1 VASLAGLEV
10 GRNQGRPVPLAAVAN
25 VSVTRGP
32 SEIRRIAQQRAA
44 LVTCN
49 VTGRDLASTARGI
62 EASLG
67 GLEVP
72 PGAKVVLAGQN
83 RELADSFLS
92 LRFALILAVFLVY
105 LVMASQFESLLHPFV
120 IMFTLPM
127 AVGGVVLTLL
137 LTGTSIN
144 VMVLIGSVVLAGI
157 VVNNGIVLVDYA
169 RQLRRRGMVKEEAL
183 IQAGQVRMRPI
194 LMTALTTVLGLLP
207 MAMGFGPG
215 AEMRA
220 PLALTLIGGLTSAT
234 VLTLVVLPVVY
245 ATLDRKS

>member
-1 VASLAGLEV
+1 
-10 GRNQGRPVPLAAVAN
+10 
-25 VSVTRGP
+25 
-32 SEIRRIAQQRAA
+32 
-44 LVTCN
+44 
-49 VTGRDLASTARGI
+49 
-62 EASLG
+62 
-67 GLEVP
+67 
-72 PGAKVVLAGQN
+72 
-83 RELADSFLS
+83 
-92 LRFALILAVFLVY
+92 
-105 LVMASQFESLLHPFV
+105 
-120 IMFTLPM
+120 MFTLPM

-137 LTGTSIN
+137 LTHTSIN

-157 VVNNGIVLVDYA
+157 VVNNGIVLVDYTRRLQ
-169 RQLRRRGMVKEEAL
+169 RQGLSKEQAL

-245 ATLDRKS
+245 ATLDRKE

>member
-1 VASLAGLEV
+1 
-10 GRNQGRPVPLAAVAN
+10 
-25 VSVTRGP
+25 
-32 SEIRRIAQQRAA
+32 
-44 LVTCN
+44 
-49 VTGRDLASTARGI
+49 
-62 EASLG
+62 
-67 GLEVP
+67 
-72 PGAKVVLAGQN
+72 
-83 RELADSFLS
+83 
-92 LRFALILAVFLVY
+92 
-105 LVMASQFESLLHPFV
+105 MASQFESLLHPFV

-137 LTGTSIN
+137 LTHTSIN

-157 VVNNGIVLVDYA
+157 VVNNGIVLVDYTRRLQ
-169 RQLRRRGMVKEEAL
+169 RQGLSKEQAL

-245 ATLDRKS
+245 ATLDRKE